1 MSEWY
6 EESAASYPRV
16 APMALRQQ
24 TLVNFRADVP
34 VIGVLDRQ
42 DVPEEL
48 HGNAATGG
56 GLFEASR
63 QREGHQI
70 CWRAYGALLELS
82 ETTTVPGVQVR
93 GADLWLRF
101 GGPLVPSAGLAQ
113 LGSDGSLLL
122 SVATRC
128 PEGGVYVYQLQFE
141 LPTDPE
147 HTGGAVT
154 TRDSWFAAVLTAPEH
169 FMYVSTP
176 APVGAS
182 LGHTNQVC
190 FDAVCAAPAPPG
202 AMREHAQ
209 LNLSQLM
216 LLASDGGAAAVHV
229 RNEGMQALMAAE
241 TPVRLAWGA
250 QWPVGREYLRPA
262 PYAQSPCP
270 PPCTPLP
277 QETRTH
283 PLDPHAPTRPLS
295 H

>member
-1 MSEWY
+1 M
-6 EESAASYPRV
+6 P
-16 APMALRQQ
+16 PLRHQ

-42 DVPEEL
+42 DVPEEP
-48 HGNAATGG
+48 HDDAATGG
-56 GLFEASR
+56 GLFEASGP
-63 QREGHQI
+63 REGHQI

-141 LPTDPE
+141 LPRDPE

-154 TRDSWFAAVLTAPEH
+154 TRDSWFAAVLSEPEH

-176 APVGAS
+176 SPVGSS
-182 LGHTNQVC
+182 LGHANEAC
-190 FDAVCAAPAPPG
+190 FDAACAAPAMHG
-202 AMREHAQ
+202 AMREQAQ

-216 LLASDGGAAAVHV
+216 LIASDGGAAVVHV
-229 RNEGMQALMAAE
+229 RNEGMQALMATE
-241 TPVRLAWGA
+241 TPVRLAS
-250 QWPVGREYLRPA
+250 GRPWVESASSPLPA
-262 PYAQSPCP
+262 PPASTPSPSP
-270 PPCTPLP
+270 PLAGKHTLSPPSDPTPP
-277 QETRTH
+277 
-283 PLDPHAPTRPLS
+283 S
-295 H
+295 

>member
-1 MSEWY
+1 M
-6 EESAASYPRV
+6 P
-16 APMALRQQ
+16 PLRHQ

-42 DVPEEL
+42 DVPEEP
-48 HGNAATGG
+48 HDDAATGG
-56 GLFEASR
+56 GLFEASGP
-63 QREGHQI
+63 REGHQI

-141 LPTDPE
+141 LPRDPE

-154 TRDSWFAAVLTAPEH
+154 TRDSWFAAVLSEPEH

-176 APVGAS
+176 SPVGSS
-182 LGHTNQVC
+182 LGHANEAC
-190 FDAVCAAPAPPG
+190 FDAACAAPALHG
-202 AMREHAQ
+202 AMREQAQ

-216 LLASDGGAAAVHV
+216 LIASDGGAAVVHV
-229 RNEGMQALMAAE
+229 RNEGMQALMATE
-241 TPVRLAWGA
+241 TPVRLASGGPWVESA
-250 QWPVGREYLRPA
+250 SSPLPA
-262 PYAQSPCP
+262 PNPLARFPHP
-270 PPCTPLP
+270 PLP
-277 QETRTH
+277 PSPPLAGKHTLSP
-283 PLDPHAPTRPLS
+283 PLDATPPS
-295 H
+295 